1 MKPMISI
8 KKIIFIAIPL
18 LVTFGASHSF
28 AQNDNTSGGALQSL
42 VPSTPSAPA
51 ASPFAANNT
60 TTTTQTAMPATASSS
75 TSTTTT
81 VSTNNNSQNN
91 NSQSSPQTTAAA
103 LSGLAAAV
111 GTSPADAN
119 NPQRLQ
125 QIAMQQ
131 QQQLQAASQQGAA
144 ATATAG
150 SSTLSPSD
158 QISEDAFQTAA
169 KAALPMTPDQ
179 IQRLRKLFSASQ
191 FAAAALP
198 TTPPR
203 PVARS
208 QFVNLAPGATP
219 PPIRLSQG
227 IVTTLLFVDSTGAP
241 WPIDAYDVGDPATYN
256 IQWNKIDNMLMI
268 QPNKLYGY
276 GNIAIKLKGLNTPV
290 MLTLTP
296 PQLSDKN
303 AVDYRVDLHVPGM
316 GPNANPLPNG
326 QGFTTVETPDLLGV
340 LSGVP
345 PGGAKTLIIPDAD
358 SQAWLVGDKLYVR
371 TRLTILS
378 PGWLSTLSSP
388 DGMKAYLLQMTPTLV
403 VSKHGKE
410 TLLKIEGF

>member
-1 MKPMISI
+1 MKQMISI
-8 KKIIFIAIPL
+8 KKITFITISL
-18 LVTFGASHSF
+18 LVTFGTVNLLAADINSG
-28 AQNDNTSGGALQSL
+28 GGALQAL
-42 VPSTPSAPA
+42 VPM
-51 ASPFAANNT
+51 SPPPQA
-60 TTTTQTAMPATASSS
+60 S
-75 TSTTTT
+75 TSNNSSPAVMPSVSSATTTTTT
-81 VSTNNNSQNN
+81 VSTSS
-91 NSQSSPQTTAAA
+91 NSQSTAPSTAAA

-111 GTSPADAN
+111 GSSPANGDPAANAN

-125 QIAMQQ
+125 QIAQQQ
-131 QQQLQAASQQGAA
+131 QQQLQAASQQGSAA
-144 ATATAG
+144 AAAEG
-150 SSTLSPSD
+150 GPPLSPAD

-169 KAALPMTPDQ
+169 KTALPMSPDQ

-191 FAAAALP
+191 FATAALP
-198 TTPPR
+198 TAPPR

-241 WPIDAYDVGDPATYN
+241 WPIDAYDVGDPSTYN
-256 IQWNKIDNMLMI
+256 IQWNKVDNMLMI
-268 QPNKLYGY
+268 QPNKLYGF
-276 GNIAIKLKGLNTPV
+276 GNIVIKLKGLNTPV

-296 PQLSDKN
+296 PQLSDRN
-303 AVDYRVDLHVPGM
+303 AVDYRVDLHVPGT
-316 GPNANPLPNG
+316 GPNANPLPTD
-326 QGFTTVETPDLLGV
+326 QGFTTTETPDLLGV

-345 PGGAKTLIIPDAD
+345 PSGAKMLSIPDAD
-358 SQAWLVGDKLYVR
+358 SQAWAVGDRLYVR

-388 DGMKAYLLQMTPTLV
+388 DGMKAYLLQTTPTLV